1 MSDRVF
7 DASVERIRRY
17 CEHSGQPAIS
27 VSFHGGEPCPIGS
40 ERFAQRCNHLRSE
53 VGDSDTLHMVRQ
65 SHTALPTAEKVLRD
79 MRTRQMA
86 ERLRAGGM

>member
-27 VSFHGGEPCPIGS
+27 VSFHGGEPCPIRS
-40 ERFAQRCNHLRSE
+40 ERFAQRCDHLRSE

-65 SHTALPTAEKVLRD
+65 IRSAVGFPSGWAVELDLVDPLDPR
-79 MRTRQMA
+79 
-86 ERLRAGGM
+86 